1 MARPRFNVLV
11 DRLIASVDIDDP
23 PRHLVELITA
33 AYVQLSV
40 PELDA
45 QMWAEDSLRR
55 VSQRLTALHNELIQD
70 GRSLRYAFNSS
81 DVLYLQGACFIE
93 SGIDDEDAA
102 SRKRRRSATHRL
114 ASAIGQL
121 EPAEFEKLCV
131 IALEGLGAYEVKL
144 TPYRADQGI
153 DFYGRLRVGGALAD
167 IAGYPPVFDKFCV
180 WVIGQAKHF
189 EATQV
194 ATFDLRELV
203 GSVQLARS
211 GEYGSVN
218 DRYPDMKI
226 RSCDP
231 IFSLFMTSGTISRE
245 AWLLCRNS
253 GVIAIDGDSFSHILS
268 ETSIELDAPGLQAV
282 EKLRAF
288 IAEKQPV
295 VS

>member
-1 MARPRFNVLV
+1 METGV
-11 DRLIASVDIDDP
+11 
-23 PRHLVELITA
+23 
-33 AYVQLSV
+33 
-40 PELDA
+40 
-45 QMWAEDSLRR
+45 
-55 VSQRLTALHNELIQD
+55 
-70 GRSLRYAFNSS
+70 
-81 DVLYLQGACFIE
+81 
-93 SGIDDEDAA
+93 DDEDTA
-102 SRKRRRSATHRL
+102 SRKRRRSITHGL

-121 EPAEFEKLCV
+121 EPTEFEKLCV
-131 IALEGLGAYEVKL
+131 IALESLGAYEVKL

-153 DFYGRLRVGGALAD
+153 DFYGRLRIGSALAD

-245 AWLLCRNS
+245 AWTLCRNS

-268 ETSIELDAPGLQAV
+268 ETTIELGDPDFQAV
-282 EKLRAF
+282 EKLREF
-288 IAEKQPV
+288 ISGNRPMA
-295 VS
+295 S